1 MQGTVNVYSL
11 KKDGNTKLSQNFKV
25 KEFKCKD
32 GSDVILIHPELV
44 HLLQLIRDHFGK
56 AVHINSGYRTPTYNK
71 KVGGATHSQH
81 LYGMACDIRI
91 TGVSP
96 KTLYEYADWLL
107 NDHGGVGLYSSF
119 VHVDVR
125 PKKSRW
131 KE

>member
-11 KKDGNTKLSQNFKV
+11 KKDGNTKLSENFKV

-44 HLLQLIRDHFGK
+44 DLLQLIRTHFGK

-81 LYGMACDIRI
+81 CYGMACDIRI
-91 TGVSP
+91 SGVSP
-96 KTLYEYADWLL
+96 KILYEYADWLL